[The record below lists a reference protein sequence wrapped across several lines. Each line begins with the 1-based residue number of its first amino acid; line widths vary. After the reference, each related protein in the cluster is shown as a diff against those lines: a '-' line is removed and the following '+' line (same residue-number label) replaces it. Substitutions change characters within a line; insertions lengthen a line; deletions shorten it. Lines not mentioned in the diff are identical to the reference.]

1 MIQGR
6 TMSAVSAACLALL
19 ALSSTGCAKPQPIAS
34 AEAACDIATQKVT
47 ELRGLPTSH
56 VAHCEKL
63 GEANGYYPLALYA
76 HCKEA
81 VCGSTSMGW
90 FAVGKTTGEVF
101 EWDVTALR
109 AGPRLKEQISR
120 ALARSAGFDAESCQ
134 WKLGRQTS
142 AVPAHYLTPTGS
154 GRRTIAAHRPC
165 GQRAAAARSAPIA
178 RPPAGSPLPG

>member
-1 MIQGR
+1 MILGR

-19 ALSSTGCAKPQPIAS
+19 ALSTGCAKPQPIAS

-90 FAVGKTTGEVF
+90 FAVSKTTGEVF
-101 EWDVTALR
+101 EWDVTEER
-109 AGPRLKEQISR
+109 AGVTVTNGIS
-120 ALARSAGFDAESCQ
+120 FQ
-134 WKLGRQTS
+134 
-142 AVPAHYLTPTGS
+142 P
-154 GRRTIAAHRPC
+154 
-165 GQRAAAARSAPIA
+165 
-178 RPPAGSPLPG
+178 